1 MTTLEEVSRRIL
13 ITGGTGFVGNHLV
26 DELSAD
32 DRWDVTISSR
42 RIPLNPRVRHLKW
55 DLNSEAIPEMDT
67 DVVIHAATPA
77 SAELNTK
84 HPQQMFWQNVFSMQR
99 IIKFAESCAHPP
111 TVVFTSS
118 GGVYG
123 EMPPSLDKIPEGY
136 AGAVSTLETRSA
148 YAEGKRA
155 AEYLLTEASSRGVC
169 VGVIARLFA
178 FSGKHLPLDNHFA
191 VGNFVRDALRF
202 DPIRVHGD
210 GSAVR
215 SYLDGADM
223 ARWIIALADHGEP
236 GFSYHIGSERA
247 VSIASLA
254 KIVAERA
261 ASMLGYNQTVL
272 IEGTTKKTDGVN
284 RYVPETT
291 MTRQALAV
299 TEEVSLEESIDKMLM
314 KIRPELINKP

>member
-1 MTTLEEVSRRIL
+1 MSRRIL

-26 DELSAD
+26 DELLTD
-32 DRWDVTISSR
+32 GRWDVTISSR
-42 RIPLNPRVRHLKW
+42 RIPPNPRVRHLKW
-55 DLNSEAIPEMDT
+55 DLNSEEIPEIDT

-77 SAELNTK
+77 SAELNAK
-84 HPQQMFWQNVFSMQR
+84 HPQQMFWQNVLSMQR
-99 IIKFAESCAHPP
+99 IIQFAESCARPP

-123 EMPPSLDKIPEGY
+123 EMPPSLEKIPEGY

-169 VGVIARLFA
+169 VGLVARLFA
-178 FSGKHLPLDNHFA
+178 FSGEYLPLDNHFA

-202 DPIRVHGD
+202 DSIRVHGD

-223 ARWIIALADHGEP
+223 ARWIIALADKGVP

-247 VSIASLA
+247 ISIAGLA
-254 KIVAERA
+254 QIVAGRA
-261 ASMLGYNQTVL
+261 REIIGYEGMVA
-272 IEGTTKKTDGVN
+272 IEGLTKKTDGVS

-291 MTRQALAV
+291 MTRQTLGV
-299 TEEVSLEESIDKMLM
+299 KQVVSLEQSIDNMLM
-314 KIRPELINKP
+314 RNFQKK